1 MKKTLQ
7 TRLALTTMAA
17 LMANGAAQAETTNSN
32 FQVGVDVVATC
43 SISAADMT
51 FSQITTGTTSANDAQ
66 SELTVNCS
74 DGAPYSVALSNGDN
88 YSGGRRLS
96 NGATFINYELYKD
109 NSRSALWSTASALSA
124 MGTGSN
130 QTHTVYGRILAG
142 QAVPNMGSYADTI
155 VATVTY

>member
-1 MKKTLQ
+1 MKKTFQ
-7 TRLALTTMAA
+7 ARLALTAIATLLAH
-17 LMANGAAQAETTNSN
+17 GAAQAETANSN

-142 QAVPNMGSYADTI
+142 QSVPNMGSYADTI

>member
-1 MKKTLQ
+1 MNKTLQ
-7 TRLALTTMAA
+7 TRLALTA
-17 LMANGAAQAETTNSN
+17 LATLLAHGAAQAETANSN

-51 FSQITTGTTSANDAQ
+51 FNQITTGTTSANDAQ

-74 DGAPYSVALSNGDN
+74 DGAPYSVALSNGNN

-96 NGATFINYELYKD
+96 NGTTFINYELYKD
-109 NSRSALWSTASALSA
+109 NSRSSNWTSANTLAA

-142 QAVPNMGSYADTI
+142 QSVPNMGSYADTI